1 MPFSDWTTDFDKKR
15 ILSQLVPH
23 EIGFFHENRVFNSYN
38 CNYKS
43 SDWITYFGAFYFSLF
58 PVKWWFFLQ
67 NEFLTL
73 ENVILRSDWSKLTRD
88 LEK

>member
-1 MPFSDWTTDFDKKR
+1 MKIEFLTLKTV
-15 ILSQLVPH
+15 IL
-23 EIGFFHENRVFNSYN
+23 R
-38 CNYKS
+38 